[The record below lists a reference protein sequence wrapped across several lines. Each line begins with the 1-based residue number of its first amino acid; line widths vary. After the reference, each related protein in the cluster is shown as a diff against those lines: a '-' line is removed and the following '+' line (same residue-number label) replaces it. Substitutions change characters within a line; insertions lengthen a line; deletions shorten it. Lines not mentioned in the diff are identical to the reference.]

1 MKKRKIIGIIF
12 VVFALVFAGCSND
25 QQMELESKESTTLTY
40 EGQLKF
46 NGLAEFAVDFDDIY
60 NMPTVDRTVKHISS
74 SGEETSNDITG
85 VLLSDI
91 LSANG
96 LDQQTLGSIRFTA
109 GDGYA
114 IDVPQEIIQEKEIIL
129 AWIFDGEHLDEKKI
143 PLRIAI
149 DDVRSMYYVSNLA
162 EVTIGQAQEIV
173 KEERESKES
182 DKAIVMMD
190 TALASLE
197 TIPYTYYDS
206 EDMAFNAKDLFDKY
220 VDKASESVGFIAN
233 DGYEKTESFDVVNE
247 GFIKFTGEDAP
258 LFTGKDLPKGMNVKY
273 IMSLSVADV
282 TFISV
287 SSAMEMLTV
296 ETVDGETGV
305 NLKELVEFTGLK
317 ADTYMLKASDGYEK
331 EVTANDLAMGIV
343 YLSDANTVTAIFN
356 TENPAKSKVKELLII
371 EAGSNSIEEVVEEST
386 VESTGESTGEVSGL
400 AWVVTVDGLSDGS
413 FDFDKERAERKL
425 TLVNIHTEK
434 KKNDEITPEDWQ
446 GYRVL
451 DILNFLKVD
460 DFNSIVV
467 TAGDGYQV
475 ELAKDQVDDET
486 ILAVVKNGQPMTEED
501 NLIQLVQNTEF
512 ATTWVKDVAKI
523 TVK

>member
-1 MKKRKIIGIIF
+1 MNKRKIIGIMF
-12 VVFALVFAGCSND
+12 VVFVLVFAGCSND

-129 AWIFDGEHLDEKKI
+129 AWIFDGDQLDEKKI
-143 PLRIAI
+143 PLRVAI

-173 KEERESKES
+173 KEESKES
-182 DKAIVMMD
+182 SKSIVMID
-190 TALASLE
+190 TAIASLE

-206 EDMAFNAKDLFDKY
+206 EDMAFNLKDLFDKF
-220 VDKASESVGFIAN
+220 VNMSSESVSFIAN

-258 LFTGKDLPKGMNVKY
+258 LFTGRDLPKGMNVKY

-282 TFISV
+282 TFVSV

-317 ADTYMLKASDGYEK
+317 ADTYVLKASDGYEK
-331 EVTANDLAMGIV
+331 EVTANDLAMGIA
-343 YLSDANTVTAIFN
+343 YLSDSNTVTAIFN
-356 TENPAKSKVKELLII
+356 TENPAKSKVKELLRI
-371 EAGSNSIEEVVEEST
+371 EASPNSVEEVVEEST
-386 VESTGESTGEVSGL
+386 SEVSGL

-425 TLVNIHTEK
+425 TLVDVHTEK

-475 ELAKDQVDDET
+475 ELTKDQVDDET

>member
-46 NGLAEFAVDFDDIY
+46 NGLAEFAVDYDDIY
-60 NMPTVDRTVKHISS
+60 KMATVDRTVKHISS

-91 LSANG
+91 LSAND
-96 LDQQTLGSIRFTA
+96 LDQQTLGAIRFTA

-143 PLRIAI
+143 PLRVAI

-162 EVTIGQAQEIV
+162 EVTIGQAKEIV
-173 KEERESKES
+173 KEESKES
-182 DKAIVMMD
+182 GKAIVMMD
-190 TALASLE
+190 TALATLE

-317 ADTYMLKASDGYEK
+317 ADTYVLKASDGYEK
-331 EVTANDLAMGIV
+331 EVTANDLAMGIA
-343 YLSDANTVTAIFN
+343 YLSDSNTVTAIFN
-356 TENPAKSKVKELLII
+356 NENPTKSKVKELL
-371 EAGSNSIEEVVEEST
+371 SIEEST
-386 VESTGESTGEVSGL
+386 SEVSGL

-425 TLVNIHTEK
+425 TLVDVHTEK